1 MGRVPFGTPNSTSP
15 DIFDLFRF
23 TSPGT
28 LLFQGGA
35 TAPAAYFSL
44 DGGNTKLADYGRTS
58 DASDFLNT
66 GVQGPNDP
74 FNEFYTGGTSQ
85 QLTAADLKQ
94 LVALG
99 FHLMGPGT
107 QVPSPA
113 PLLVSQTGQMGSEW
127 HIVTAADFDG
137 DGTADILWARG
148 GDAALWTMK
157 NGTLS
162 SFSASTQGHM
172 GPEWTA
178 VWASGD
184 FNNDGRSDVL
194 WTNPAAGSVA
204 IWEMNGANLLAFGA
218 PATSLGSSWHVG
230 GIGDFDGDRKSD
242 ILWVSDTNQV
252 SVWSM
257 NGTTV
262 ANMATSNGHV
272 GMEWSLGAIGD
283 FAGNGRDG
291 TIWVNSSGD
300 LASWSMNG
308 ATVTAL
314 TSAGHMGTAWHIAGV
329 GDFNKDGTDDLVW
342 VDAAN
347 DVEITFING
356 NQVSQ
361 IVTTTGHMGPDW
373 QLKGVADLT
382 GDGGADL
389 LWLRTNGTTSVWDMR
404 GISGSS
410 AAADT
415 FNFDGLASQ
424 QPANPLSDF
433 SDANPHAN
441 QPAFHDAGSDQIDH
455 AAHIDAIPALLLA
468 HLLHGDLI
476 V

>member
-1 MGRVPFGTPNSTSP
+1 MGRVPYGPQP

-23 TSPGT
+23 TGT
-28 LLFQGGA
+28 GTRLFQGGA

-44 DGGNTKLADYGRTS
+44 DGGNTKVADYGRTS
-58 DASDFLNT
+58 DPSDFLNS

-74 FNEFYTGGTSQ
+74 FNEFYNGSTSQ
-85 QLTAADLKQ
+85 QLTATDLKQ
-94 LVALG
+94 LDALG
-99 FHLMGPGT
+99 FHLAGPAA
-107 QVPSPA
+107 PA
-113 PLLVSQTGQMGSEW
+113 PLVVAQTGQMGSEW

-137 DGTADILWARG
+137 DGTADVLWAHG

-162 SFSASTQGHM
+162 SFSATQGHM

-178 VWASGD
+178 VSASAD

-194 WTNPAAGSVA
+194 WTNPATGSVA
-204 IWEMNGANLLAFGA
+204 IWEMNGANLLAFGT
-218 PATSLGSSWHVG
+218 PAASMGSNWHIG

-262 ANMATSNGHV
+262 ASMTASNGHM
-272 GMEWSLGAIGD
+272 GMEWSVGAVGN
-283 FAGNGRDG
+283 FAGNGKDG
-291 TIWVNSSGD
+291 IIWVNSSGD
-300 LASWSMNG
+300 LTAWSMNG

-314 TSAGHMGTAWHIAGV
+314 TSAGHVDTAWHIAGV

-347 DVEITFING
+347 DVEITLIKA

-361 IVTTTGHMGPDW
+361 TITPAGHMNPDW

-382 GDGGADL
+382 GDGAADL
-389 LWLRTNGTTSVWDMR
+389 LWVRTDGTTSVWDMR
-404 GISGSS
+404 SISGGS
-410 AAADT
+410 AAAEP
-415 FNFDGLASQ
+415 FNFDGLAGQ
-424 QPANPLSDF
+424 QPANPVPDF
-433 SDANPHAN
+433 GDAGSHAN
-441 QPAFHDAGSDQIDH
+441 QPAVHDAGSDQIDH
-455 AAHIDAIPALLLA
+455 ASHTDVIPGLLLT
-468 HLLHGDLI
+468 HLFHGDLI